1 MADEDSVPY
10 INNALF
16 ARQEPVLNSSKYTAA
31 DVRIMSAGI
40 MFLILLYRFSISI
53 ISKLKWHL
61 TFRKKHSVVYGDY
74 CFLRKRET
82 RVANLTRMMTRD
94 RKKEAEIKRE
104 NQVGTE
110 TEEIAVTEAAIMI
123 VGAEIVTGIVI
134 EIVIRIMSALE
145 LMILEVTTGHVQGL
159 GNTLGIMI
167 ATGVTDTR
175 CMNAAQEENE
185 YETVL
190 AYVSQL
196 I

>member
-1 MADEDSVPY
+1 
-10 INNALF
+10 
-16 ARQEPVLNSSKYTAA
+16 
-31 DVRIMSAGI
+31 
-40 MFLILLYRFSISI
+40 
-53 ISKLKWHL
+53 
-61 TFRKKHSVVYGDY
+61 
-74 CFLRKRET
+74 
-82 RVANLTRMMTRD
+82 MMTRD
-94 RKKEAEIKRE
+94 RKKEAEIMRE

-110 TEEIAVTEAAIMI
+110 TEGMVVTEAAIMI

-145 LMILEVTTGHVQGL
+145 LMILEVTAGHVQGL